1 MGSHSFL
8 SERELSIGKL
18 ERGLYVSRFH
28 WKKKPEKK
36 LLAVRRETLL
46 LTWSRV
52 LPSIH
57 NGQTS
62 STSLNTLATGSGH
75 HHGRHQ
81 HFEGAVDIREIR
93 EIRQGSKESK
103 DFARWSEDLPPDSL
117 KRCFVIYYGSEFNLK
132 SLSCLTLYVDECAL
146 WCQGLAYLMEDV
158 RRASNRLHQ
167 ERWFRK
173 AFYELEAPGR
183 DGALALS
190 DLKKF
195 LQKISHKMATSTL
208 KEKFSQHD
216 QTHTG
221 EVAFDDFCALLQDV
235 LFDPHLAQAVWAPWT
250 ADGQQLTLN
259 EFQKFLAQEQ
269 GEQSDQNNV
278 AQKMMNYLQDASRH
292 VHEPY
297 FHKSEFMDWL
307 FSKDNQLFD
316 VATHA
321 FINNDMT
328 KPLSHYWI
336 SSSHNTYLTGDQISS
351 ESSVEAY
358 ARCLRMGCRSVELD
372 CWDGPDGPLIY
383 HGHTLTSKIK
393 FYDVVKTI
401 KEHAFVTSQYPV
413 ILSIEDHCSL
423 PQQRKM
429 AHIFQ
434 DILGDM
440 LVSAPLDKN
449 ENTLPSPERLKRKII
464 LKHKKLP
471 EGVDENTKISVDAS
485 TDNVH
490 GMDIANSVQ
499 SGILYLQD
507 QDELDWKPHFFVLT
521 HNKIFYSEVK
531 NHAEEGEGDDDSISN
546 GGGMTRNSSMLSN
559 SSQNGPGGGD
569 QSELHF
575 SEAWF
580 HGNLEKGRETAE
592 KMLLE
597 NAHMGDGTFI
607 VRKSQTFI
615 GDYSLSFLRKG
626 RVWHVP
632 IKSRQQ
638 ENGSIRYYLVD
649 QVFFDSLYSLI
660 THYQSN
666 PVVSPKFS
674 ITLGRAVPPP
684 NQHEG
689 MSWFHASCSRQEA
702 EEMLSRVS
710 TEGAFLVRMGERVN
724 NSFAISFRAERK
736 IKHCLITR
744 EGRIYVI
751 GLLHFESLVDLI
763 EYYEKHPLYRAVKLT
778 TPINQDILSKRGL
791 NGLMD
796 SDEVYA
802 SSGYMDPSN
811 FTSNICV
818 KAMYDYKANKSD
830 EHSYNKGE
838 IITNVNKQEGGWWS
852 GDLRGRKQQWFP
864 ANFVVEI
871 DPCEVEEINN
881 EQMPLG
887 SMQKGCMDILGARIS
902 ISLNPEPHPTLEWI
916 IRIECPNQDTA
927 VDLFQAKTAIFQMA
941 TQNRQEAS
949 DWANNIRE
957 TAVSASQRENE
968 NRRKERAM
976 RIARELS
983 NLVVYCR
990 SVVFNPERSLRREE
1004 RIHTEMSSFPE
1015 TKADKLMTNS
1025 AENIRMFIWYHYV
1038 QLSRVYPKAQRV
1050 DSSNY
1055 NPMPMWN
1062 VGSQMAALNF
1072 QTGDKPMQLNC
1083 AKFMQNGNCGY
1094 VLRPEFMFK
1103 EDFSPQDPSSL
1114 SNRDPK
1120 LLGIRIL
1127 AARHLS
1133 RKSGRGMISPFV
1145 EVELCGADYDNAK
1158 FKTKTI
1164 SDNGFNPFWNES
1176 FDFRVVNPELAL
1188 LRFVVYDVDMFGE
1201 PNFLGHF
1208 TIPLK
1213 CVRPGFRSVPLKNGF
1228 SEDLELSALLIHL
1241 TQKSVKK
1248 ESRELRQLRES
1259 AQELQQR
1266 STVLEQSGDE
1276 AQAHVLR
1283 EQAEQKEQDIVRLI
1297 DDI

>member
-1 MGSHSFL
+1 MGSNSFL
-8 SERELSIGKL
+8 SEREVSIGKL

-28 WKKKPEKK
+28 WKKKPERK

-46 LTWSRV
+46 LTWSRI
-52 LPSIH
+52 LPSVH
-57 NGQTS
+57 SGQTS
-62 STSLNTLATGSGH
+62 SNNLMAGGNLH
-75 HHGRHQ
+75 RNQ
-81 HFEGAVDIREIR
+81 FDGAVDIREIR
-93 EIRQGSKESK
+93 EIRQGSKNSK
-103 DFARWSEDLPPDSL
+103 DFIRWAEDLPLDSK
-117 KRCFVIYYGSEFNLK
+117 KRCFVIFYGSEFNLK
-132 SLSCLTLYVDECAL
+132 SLSCLTLYPDECPL
-146 WCQGLAYLMEDV
+146 ICQGIAYLLEDV

-173 AFYELEAPGR
+173 AFYEMESPAREGL
-183 DGALALS
+183 LTLS

-195 LQKISHKMATSTL
+195 MQKISCKMATSTL
-208 KEKFSQHD
+208 KEKFSQYDRNHS
-216 QTHTG
+216 G
-221 EVAFDDFCALLQDV
+221 EIGFDDFCALLQDV
-235 LFDPHLAQAVWAPWT
+235 LFDKQLFKEGLASFSSNGTHVTLDEFHLFLEHEQ
-250 ADGQQLTLN
+250 N
-259 EFQKFLAQEQ
+259 EA
-269 GEQSDQNNV
+269 SDKNNV
-278 AQKMMNYLQDASRH
+278 AQKMMNYLQDSSRH

-297 FHKSEFMDWL
+297 FHTTEFLDWL

-316 VATHA
+316 LTRHA
-321 FINNDMT
+321 FINNDMS

-401 KEHAFVTSQYPV
+401 QEHAFVTSQYPL

-423 PQQRKM
+423 AQQRKM
-429 AHIFQ
+429 AQIFQ
-434 DILGDM
+434 DVFGDM
-440 LVSAPLDKN
+440 LISAPIDKN
-449 ENTLPSPERLKRKII
+449 EKILPSPEKMKRKII

-471 EGVDENTKISVDAS
+471 EGVDENTKISIDV
-485 TDNVH
+485 TGDNVH
-490 GMDIANSVQ
+490 GMDISNSVQ
-499 SGILYLQD
+499 SGILFLQD
-507 QDELDWKPHFFVLT
+507 P
-521 HNKIFYSEVK
+521 EVK
-531 NHAEEGEGDDDSISN
+531 TEVEEGDGDGDGDSLSN
-546 GGGMTRNSSMLSN
+546 ESGMTRNSSMVSN
-559 SSQNGPGGGD
+559 TSAQSAPGGVD
-569 QSELHF
+569 LSELHF

-580 HGNLEKGRETAE
+580 HGNLERGRETAE
-592 KMLLE
+592 KMLMD

-638 ENGSIRYYLVD
+638 ENGNIRYYLVD

-660 THYQSN
+660 THYQTN

-674 ITLGRAVPPP
+674 IILGRAVPPP

-689 MSWFHASCSRQEA
+689 MSWYHANCSRQQA

-710 TEGAFLVRMGERVN
+710 LEGAFLVRIGERVS
-724 NSFAISFRAERK
+724 NSFAITFRAERK

-744 EGRIYVI
+744 EGRIYTI

-763 EYYEKHPLYRAVKLT
+763 KYYEKHPLYRAVKLS
-778 TPINQDILSKRGL
+778 TPINQDVLSKRGL

-811 FTSNICV
+811 FTSNINV
-818 KAMYDYKANKSD
+818 KAMYDYKANKND
-830 EHSYNKGE
+830 EHSFTKGDV
-838 IITNVNKQEGGWWS
+838 ITNVNKQECGWWR
-852 GDLRGRKQQWFP
+852 GDLNGRRQQWFP
-864 ANFVVEI
+864 ANFVVEV
-871 DPCEVEEINN
+871 DSTEVDDLNN

-887 SMQKGCMDILGARIS
+887 SLQKGFIDILGAQVT

-916 IRIECPNQDTA
+916 VRIECPNPDS
-927 VDLFQAKTAIFQMA
+927 VFDNKKTFQMA
-941 TQNRQEAS
+941 TRNRQEAS
-949 DWANNIRE
+949 DWANKIRE
-957 TAVSASQRENE
+957 TAVSASHREDE

-983 NLVVYCR
+983 NLVIYCR
-990 SVVFNPERSLRREE
+990 SVVFNHERCLRREE
-1004 RIHTEMSSFPE
+1004 RNHTEMSSFPE
-1015 TKADKLMTNS
+1015 TKAEKLVAAGPDS
-1025 AENIRMFIWYHYV
+1025 IQMFNWYHTV

-1062 VGSQMAALNF
+1062 MGSQMAALNF

-1094 VLRPEFMFK
+1094 VLRPEFMFN
-1103 EDFSPQDPSSL
+1103 EEYSPYDARSISGQEVA
-1114 SNRDPK
+1114 
-1120 LLGIRIL
+1120 LLGIKIL

-1133 RKSGRGMISPFV
+1133 RKSGRGIISPFV
-1145 EVELCGADYDNAK
+1145 EVEICGAEYDNAK
-1158 FKTKTI
+1158 FKTKTV
-1164 SDNGFNPFWNES
+1164 SDNGFNPFWNEY
-1176 FDFRVVNPELAL
+1176 FEFKILNPELAL

-1208 TIPLK
+1208 TLPLKCMRTGFRSIPLK
-1213 CVRPGFRSVPLKNGF
+1213 NAF
-1228 SEDLELSALLIHL
+1228 SEDLELSALLIHA
-1241 TQKSVKK
+1241 TRRSCGQNVVSKDQGRASD
-1248 ESRELRQLRES
+1248 SAELS
-1259 AQELQQR
+1259 DF
-1266 STVLEQSGDE
+1266 GE
-1276 AQAHVLR
+1276 A
-1283 EQAEQKEQDIVRLI
+1283 DLI
-1297 DDI
+1297 ETALADFPGNRPKPKG